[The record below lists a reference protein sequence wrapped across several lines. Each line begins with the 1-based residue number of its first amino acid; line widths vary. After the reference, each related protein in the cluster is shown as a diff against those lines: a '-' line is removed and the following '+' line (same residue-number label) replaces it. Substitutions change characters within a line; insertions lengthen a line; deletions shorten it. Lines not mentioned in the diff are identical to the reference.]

1 MPTPIIS
8 LETVTGQVR
17 TVTVTPTQPP
27 DSQNANLLPTSS
39 SKGGLSTGGA
49 VGLTIGLVAL
59 ITIVAVTAWF
69 CLKKRRK
76 QKEVEYVDT
85 SRESISATGGPIP
98 SRSMSE
104 NSRYVLGTDGRQVV
118 ETWVPDEQPG
128 QRKSRLIPVDQRL
141 DPFSPVYQHNMSKS
155 RESINTLRD
164 DHDYSRRV
172 AQKPIL
178 RATNP
183 D

>member
-1 MPTPIIS
+1 M
-8 LETVTGQVR
+8 
-17 TVTVTPTQPP
+17 
-27 DSQNANLLPTSS
+27 
-39 SKGGLSTGGA
+39 
-49 VGLTIGLVAL
+49 TIGLLAL
-59 ITIVAVTAWF
+59 VVMVTITAWL
-69 CLKKRRK
+69 CLRRRRK
-76 QKEVEYVDT
+76 QKVVTYDDT
-85 SRESISATGGPIP
+85 SRESMSAAGGPIP

-118 ETWVPDEQPG
+118 EHWVSEEQSS

-155 RESINTLRD
+155 HESLNTIRD

-172 AQKPIL
+172 ASKPVL

>member
-1 MPTPIIS
+1 
-8 LETVTGQVR
+8 
-17 TVTVTPTQPP
+17 VTVTPTARP
-27 DSQNANLLPTSS
+27 DRDQQNANLLPTSQ

-49 VGLTIGLVAL
+49 VGMTIGLVAL
-59 ITIVAVTAWF
+59 AAIVGLAAWF

-85 SRESISATGGPIP
+85 SRESISVAGGPIP

-104 NSRYVLGTDGRQVV
+104 NSRYVLGADGRQGVDRW
-118 ETWVPDEQPG
+118 ESDDG
-128 QRKSRLIPVDQRL
+128 SKRKSRIVPVDQRL
-141 DPFSPVYQHNMSKS
+141 DPFSPVYTHNMNKS
-155 RESINTLRD
+155 HESVNTIRD

-172 AQKPIL
+172 ASKPVL
-178 RATNP
+178 RTTNP

>member
-1 MPTPIIS
+1 M
-8 LETVTGQVR
+8 TV
-17 TVTVTPTQPP
+17 
-27 DSQNANLLPTSS
+27 
-39 SKGGLSTGGA
+39 
-49 VGLTIGLVAL
+49 GLVAL
-59 ITIVAVTAWF
+59 VAIVAGIAYF
-69 CLKKRRK
+69 CMKKRRK

-85 SRESISATGGPIP
+85 SRESISVAGGPIP

-118 ETWVPDEQPG
+118 ERWEPEEQGG

-141 DPFSPVYQHNMSKS
+141 DPFSPVYTHNMNKS
-155 RESINTLRD
+155 HESVNTIRD

-172 AQKPIL
+172 ASKPVL